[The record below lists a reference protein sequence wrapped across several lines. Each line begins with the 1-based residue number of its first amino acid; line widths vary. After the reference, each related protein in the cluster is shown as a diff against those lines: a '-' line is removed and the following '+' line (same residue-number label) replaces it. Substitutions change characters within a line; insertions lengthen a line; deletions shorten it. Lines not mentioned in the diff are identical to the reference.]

1 MAEALPKTPIV
12 LGKANLSAEESVHL
26 IQPVDAADPIGF
38 RTDLAESC
46 CQDYSISL
54 YFEPID
60 IQTGGMIVATV
71 QSRSAHKLASVV
83 LLKSGTC
90 KTEVLLY
97 PGEALNCSS
106 CSFDV
111 STVSEGLIVERL
123 ARSQSAV
130 SNIGTIRSP
139 SARWISSLHVNHDV
153 DSSELSFLIGCS
165 QAAISF
171 TDGSNG
177 SILFEFLQIRYFAD
191 LDPDDFPANLDVV
204 GTRTRDFRIYGQDSD
219 GMSFREH
226 L

>member
-1 MAEALPKTPIV
+1 MADTSLNAPVV
-12 LGKANLSAEESVHL
+12 LGKAQVSADDSVRL
-26 IQPVDAADPIGF
+26 IQPLTSTDPIGF
-38 RTDLAESC
+38 RTDIAASG

-71 QSRSAHKLASVV
+71 HSRSAKKLASIV

-97 PGEALNCSS
+97 PGDALNCPS

-123 ARSQSAV
+123 ARSQPAV
-130 SNIGTIRSP
+130 VSIGTIRSP
-139 SARWISSLHVNHDV
+139 SARWISSLHVHHEPD
-153 DSSELSFLIGCS
+153 EGQLSFLIGCS

-171 TDGSNG
+171 SSSTTGA
-177 SILFEFLQIRYFAD
+177 ILFEFLQIRYFAD
-191 LDPDDFPANLDVV
+191 LEEADYPAKFDVV
-204 GTRTRDFRIYGQDSD
+204 GTKTRDFRIYGQDSD
-219 GMSFREH
+219 GMMF